1 MRDLSQNIKVIRL
14 ITPQTQTNVDTAIV
28 SAIIDRAGFDSLTL
42 AIVLGTLTDAGVT
55 SVVLVED
62 GDASNLSDAAAVDDK
77 YLIGTEV
84 LAAFTQAD
92 DLKVSKIGYKGPKR
106 YVRVT
111 VTPTGNA
118 AGDIPIAGVAILGH
132 PNTAPQSTQVV

>member
-1 MRDLSQNIKVIRL
+1 MRDLATSLKTILL
-14 ITPQTQTNVDTAIV
+14 ITPQIQTNSDTAIV

-42 AIVLGTLTDAGVT
+42 AIALGTLTDPGVT
-55 SVVLVED
+55 STILVED

-77 YLIGTEV
+77 YLIGTEAG
-84 LAAFTQAD
+84 AAFTEAS

-111 VTPTGNA
+111 VTPSGNA
-118 AGDIPIAGVAILGH
+118 AGAIPIAGVAILGH
-132 PNTAPQSTQVV
+132 PGSAPQSTQVV